1 MDKNATI
8 ELKEIPFADGM
19 IVTVASAVAGFLA
32 STAVRKGAL
41 KLLEMRRAAAAIA
54 Q

>member
-1 MDKNATI
+1 MDKTTI
-8 ELKEIPFADGM
+8 EIKEVPFADGM

-32 STAVRKGAL
+32 STAVRKGVL
-41 KLLEMRRAAAAIA
+41 KILEVRRAAAAIA